1 MQQRNF
7 LCPKLGL
14 GGGAG
19 AVWEELD
26 NERERWQDPHSCNAL
41 EINALSIG
49 PLCISTSVYSYC
61 SKNISMKMTLSSFF
75 TRYTLLLKERQYKV
89 FHSTYCIK
97 TYTLH
102 NVVPTVFNILLHF
115 CISFLFCANLLCKCI
130 HGWRPSA
137 ILWANCIHLHSQM
150 WLQVCLK
157 FFLCKLKFTRPGKQ
171 CKSLI

>member
-1 MQQRNF
+1 MSLNGIYNTLCLVASLMKYCLASLGHQHQKCFHKITAVICLFFWGNDKWMVGGVMQQRNF

-61 SKNISMKMTLSSFF
+61 SKNISMKMTPSSFLPL
-75 TRYTLLLKERQYKV
+75 T
-89 FHSTYCIK
+89 
-97 TYTLH
+97 
-102 NVVPTVFNILLHF
+102 P
-115 CISFLFCANLLCKCI
+115 
-130 HGWRPSA
+130 
-137 ILWANCIHLHSQM
+137 
-150 WLQVCLK
+150 
-157 FFLCKLKFTRPGKQ
+157 FF
-171 CKSLI
+171 

>member
-41 EINALSIG
+41 EINALSIR

-61 SKNISMKMTLSSFF
+61 SKNISMKMTPSSF
-75 TRYTLLLKERQYKV
+75 LLLIPFFWKKDKQSFPVTILYQNI
-89 FHSTYCIK
+89 HITHCCSH
-97 TYTLH
+97 L
-102 NVVPTVFNILLHF
+102 FNILLHF

-150 WLQVCLK
+150 QGQVCLN
-157 FFLCKLKFTRPGKQ
+157 FFTN
-171 CKSLI
+171 